1 VRRMEPQGDPSG
13 GYRSRVAQ
21 NVVGAAGETKT
32 IFFFDRNTK
41 LIAVAVML
49 SAVVNLVRAV
59 PKIRNSL
66 RH

>member
-1 VRRMEPQGDPSG
+1 MEPQGDPAAG
-13 GYRSRVAQ
+13 GDRSRVAQ

-49 SAVVNLVRAV
+49 SAVVNLVSAV
-59 PKIRNSL
+59 SKAEQ
-66 RH
+66 